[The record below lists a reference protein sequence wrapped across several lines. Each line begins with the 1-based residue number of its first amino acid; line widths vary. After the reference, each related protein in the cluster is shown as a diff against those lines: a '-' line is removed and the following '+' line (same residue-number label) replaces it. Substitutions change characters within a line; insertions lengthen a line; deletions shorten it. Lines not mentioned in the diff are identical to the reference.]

1 MRPRHVQRPGTSPPG
16 PLRLSVAEMMRRPCT
31 RRRFSVQAPLTG
43 LAVSSAAVR
52 EDASITVD
60 VVLESLPE
68 GLTVRG
74 TVRAAW
80 QGECRRCLR
89 AVSADIVV
97 EVAEIFDARPVEGET
112 YPIDGDHVDL
122 EPMVRDA
129 VLLALPMAPLCDEA
143 CPGPAPELFPLDAAD
158 RPATRAGAG
167 AALADPRW
175 ATLDD
180 LRFD

>member
-1 MRPRHVQRPGTSPPG
+1 MRAA
-16 PLRLSVAEMMRRPCT
+16 LA
-31 RRRFSVQAPLTG
+31 G
-43 LAVSSAAVR
+43 LAVSSAAVP
-52 EDASITVD
+52 EEASIAVD
-60 VVLESLPE
+60 VVLESLPD

-74 TVRAAW
+74 TVRAPW

-97 EVAEIFDARPVEGET
+97 GVAEVFDARPVEGET

-143 CPGPAPELFPLDAAD
+143 CPGPAPELFPVDARDNPAEQAD
-158 RPATRAGAG
+158 GGPTPADA
-167 AALADPRW
+167 RW
-175 ATLDD
+175 AVLDG